1 LTALPVSAKETE
13 IVETCADYNVEVGDT
28 IYIFLKSNNPVHWA
42 GWTSDAP
49 FDVEIINQDEVHCEV
64 KINKYVSGTVYIRCD
79 YYYYAELPY
88 GGMTMAPGFKA
99 WSIKVEKTY
108 VTIKYSTGTYET
120 LPSDTILSG
129 SAIGNLPEPT
139 RYNYEF
145 VGWYLTPDYSERVWE
160 STTFNRN
167 TTVYAKWKYAP
178 QVVETVAPKP
188 TEAPIKPP
196 ETVATETVVNPNE
209 HTFDNGKFGTYRYI
223 VNDYG
228 IAKITGYTQG
238 TERSIEIPSIIDG
251 YRVGYIGNSAFQGKN
266 QLEKVEISKGI
277 IGIEDYAFFYCKKL
291 KEVSLPEGMTSIGEK
306 AFNECSSLESVYIP
320 ESMTDFGTDVF
331 SACHENFTIYSYM
344 YKPAHN
350 FANRHNYKFTAVK
363 KHTDY
368 NSGISI
374 VPVINNQSPFSV
386 TEISDSEI
394 FEDVAETLDEGTV
407 NKIYDVSMN
416 QNELPFDLTVYI
428 PTDEADARVYRAE
441 SDGSLSEIKST
452 YDNGT
457 QVFTTESLGRFVLVS
472 DVVVKEPTDI
482 LTEPTEV
489 TTETTSVSTVV
500 PGRKILG
507 DANLDTK
514 VNVKDA
520 TAIQKHIALI
530 QELSADG
537 MLCADCNGD
546 IVVNIKDATW
556 IQKFVAKVDC
566 PYDLGLEIQTSD
578 STTTQ
583 ATVHTTEPQTTT
595 VAPTTVT
602 EPTEQTTE
610 SEPATTVIPY
620 NPTKPDTNITI
631 YFSNNV
637 NWSTVNAYFYNDEKG
652 TELKSWPGT
661 PMTLETVNDFG
672 EQIYKINVDVSQY
685 NRVVFNNGQSQTL
698 NAAVTVASSGF
709 FITSQTPKSAMQLG
723 AYSYG
728 STDYGTKTTVN
739 LDYPTGYK
747 KPVEIWTP
755 AGYDPAD
762 TSKKYSVIYLLDGQN
777 QFDDSDAYNGG
788 WGSDEVI
795 TALMKNGGDGIILVG
810 IDNSRNRDN
819 ELTPDIGDVIPV
831 YNSGGF
837 KNGSGAQFAGFVAKT
852 VVPYIESNYNVYT
865 DAEHSAIVGSSSGGI
880 EAFYIGMEY
889 MDQFSRI
896 GAISPAFMLY
906 DKSTW
911 FEYFEKY
918 DFANAQNLP
927 RIYFFNGGGDSLEQE
942 LLPYARDM
950 KTWLT
955 SLGYDADKMTFV
967 YDEKC
972 SHNEAAWRSYMPEI
986 VSWLFELQ

>member
-1 LTALPVSAKETE
+1 MKKLTAYLLTLAILLCMLPVYSMALSQ
-13 IVETCADYNVEVGDT
+13 NV
-28 IYIFLKSNNPVHWA
+28 L
-42 GWTSDAP
+42 
-49 FDVEIINQDEVHCEV
+49 
-64 KINKYVSGTVYIRCD
+64 
-79 YYYYAELPY
+79 
-88 GGMTMAPGFKA
+88 
-99 WSIKVEKTY
+99 
-108 VTIKYSTGTYET
+108 
-120 LPSDTILSG
+120 
-129 SAIGNLPEPT
+129 
-139 RYNYEF
+139 
-145 VGWYLTPDYSERVWE
+145 
-160 STTFNRN
+160 
-167 TTVYAKWKYAP
+167 
-178 QVVETVAPKP
+178 
-188 TEAPIKPP
+188 
-196 ETVATETVVNPNE
+196 
-209 HTFDNGKFGTYRYI
+209 
-223 VNDYG
+223 
-228 IAKITGYTQG
+228 
-238 TERSIEIPSIIDG
+238 
-251 YRVGYIGNSAFQGKN
+251 
-266 QLEKVEISKGI
+266 
-277 IGIEDYAFFYCKKL
+277 
-291 KEVSLPEGMTSIGEK
+291 
-306 AFNECSSLESVYIP
+306 
-320 ESMTDFGTDVF
+320 
-331 SACHENFTIYSYM
+331 
-344 YKPAHN
+344 
-350 FANRHNYKFTAVK
+350 
-363 KHTDY
+363 
-368 NSGISI
+368 
-374 VPVINNQSPFSV
+374 
-386 TEISDSEI
+386 
-394 FEDVAETLDEGTV
+394 
-407 NKIYDVSMN
+407 
-416 QNELPFDLTVYI
+416 
-428 PTDEADARVYRAE
+428 
-441 SDGSLSEIKST
+441 
-452 YDNGT
+452 
-457 QVFTTESLGRFVLVS
+457 
-472 DVVVKEPTDI
+472 
-482 LTEPTEV
+482 
-489 TTETTSVSTVV
+489 
-500 PGRKILG
+500 ILG

-530 QELSADG
+530 QELTADG

-578 STTTQ
+578 STTTPVTTTE
-583 ATVHTTEPQTTT
+583 ATIPTTETVVTNGTDYVTEPTEAPVTTVAPITTIAPTTVTEATEPQTTT

-723 AYSYG
+723 VYSYG